1 METYSQTQIQYH
13 CYCLCYRPQCTSE
26 ASRIHNQGSR
36 SPRWVWWESLDQRR
50 GRTWGIRSCEIQGYS
65 YISNI
70 ASRWRSTHS
79 CFPGNFCISLYTTK
93 AINIKLSSCQTEE
106 KSRCLDIFNIIIA
119 RDTDLKYTFRVKEF
133 SILIHNIGQDD
144 KNGSIT
150 AKLINSNA
158 NSTIGQSPSSES
170 DMTGTTHIPLQRGID
185 DCITDHG
192 GQRHSQASLSS
203 MNDRNPD
210 LIPTSSSSSKG
221 NYFLL

>member
-1 METYSQTQIQYH
+1 ME
-13 CYCLCYRPQCTSE
+13 
-26 ASRIHNQGSR
+26 
-36 SPRWVWWESLDQRR
+36 
-50 GRTWGIRSCEIQGYS
+50 
-65 YISNI
+65 
-70 ASRWRSTHS
+70 
-79 CFPGNFCISLYTTK
+79 
-93 AINIKLSSCQTEE
+93 
-106 KSRCLDIFNIIIA
+106 
-119 RDTDLKYTFRVKEF
+119 RDTDQKFTFRVKEF
-133 SILIHNIGQDD
+133 SFLIHNIGQDD

-221 NYFLL
+221 NYVFSF

>member
-1 METYSQTQIQYH
+1 M
-13 CYCLCYRPQCTSE
+13 
-26 ASRIHNQGSR
+26 
-36 SPRWVWWESLDQRR
+36 
-50 GRTWGIRSCEIQGYS
+50 
-65 YISNI
+65 
-70 ASRWRSTHS
+70 
-79 CFPGNFCISLYTTK
+79 
-93 AINIKLSSCQTEE
+93 
-106 KSRCLDIFNIIIA
+106 A
-119 RDTDLKYTFRVKEF
+119 RDTAISPVVKFTFRVKEF
-133 SILIHNIGQDD
+133 SFLIHNIGQDD

-221 NYFLL
+221 NYFFSLERLKQFNILRASNVIK